1 MLGLPAKENRLHF
14 FPFCTKHKKKLNLLT
29 SSSWMAERNHKKT
42 LNDEKWYPLTALNY
56 LDSQAVNQ
64 VITSTK
70 IYHIVTFRVFS
81 KVVL

>member
-1 MLGLPAKENRLHF
+1 
-14 FPFCTKHKKKLNLLT
+14 
-29 SSSWMAERNHKKT
+29 MAERKRKKT

-70 IYHIVTFRVFS
+70 IGHIVTFRVFS
-81 KVVL
+81 QVVDENIFPWVTDQTIREIYKGKSAL